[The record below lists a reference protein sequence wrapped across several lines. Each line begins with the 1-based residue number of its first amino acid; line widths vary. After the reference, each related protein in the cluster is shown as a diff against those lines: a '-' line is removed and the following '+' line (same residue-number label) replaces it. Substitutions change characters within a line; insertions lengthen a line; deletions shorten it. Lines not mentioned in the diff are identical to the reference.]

1 LAGDDPETDRDRIRA
16 AAALDYEIDYL
27 VVKSGV
33 TREQARE
40 LIIRH
45 GNDRETLI
53 KHARSS
59 SDSAGQRAV
68 AGK

>member
-1 LAGDDPETDRDRIRA
+1 MPDDEPKTDRVRA
-16 AAALDYEIDYL
+16 AAALNYEIDYL

-40 LIIRH
+40 LINRH

-53 KHARSS
+53 KHGR
-59 SDSAGQRAV
+59 RLI
-68 AGK
+68 

>member
-1 LAGDDPETDRDRIRA
+1 MPDDEPKTDRVRV

-40 LIIRH
+40 LINRHGIDRDTLIRH
-45 GNDRETLI
+45 ARKLI
-53 KHARSS
+53 
-59 SDSAGQRAV
+59 
-68 AGK
+68 

>member
-1 LAGDDPETDRDRIRA
+1 MTGDDPKTDRVRA

-33 TREQARE
+33 TREQACE
-40 LIIRH
+40 LINRH

-53 KHARSS
+53 KHAR
-59 SDSAGQRAV
+59 
-68 AGK
+68 KLI

>member
-1 LAGDDPETDRDRIRA
+1 MGDRSLPDDEPKTDRDRVRV

-40 LIIRH
+40 LINRH

-53 KHARSS
+53 KHARTLI
-59 SDSAGQRAV
+59 
-68 AGK
+68 